1 MFVLL
6 CPINFLSPLQLFVMD
21 YGPWFIGVSRSKP
34 HTYHSYEKVA
44 VPMYVC
50 MYVCMYVAIRRP
62 RVRPAVYACA
72 YCNSVKIVN
81 VDCMLLNSNCSSLN
95 QEPVVAA

>member
-1 MFVLL
+1 MHYWGE
-6 CPINFLSPLQLFVMD
+6 PKQAPHLS
-21 YGPWFIGVSRSKP
+21 FIRESRC
-34 HTYHSYEKVA
+34 T
-44 VPMYVC
+44 YVC

-81 VDCMLLNSNCSSLN
+81 VDCMLLNSTCSSLN